1 MKKHKIEEY
10 TDGRAS
16 SLDLES
22 IESILGNSAN
32 NPFEV
37 ITDADLQ
44 DKMQSLSLI
53 DLQAFAV
60 RAGVFPSGNKV
71 AIKNRLEKAFSSY
84 RKGASQIQLTQHMVS
99 PDSRAGKQALK
110 ILEGNG

>member
-10 TDGRAS
+10 ADGRDN

-37 ITDADLQ
+37 ITHADLQ
-44 DKMQSLSLI
+44 DKMENLSLI

-84 RKGASQIQLTQHMVS
+84 RRGASQIQLTQHIVD
-99 PDSRAGKQALK
+99 PDSRAGKRALK
-110 ILEGNG
+110 LLEGNG